1 MIIEATRRRALGCT
15 DLLLLTTT
23 ASLHLEPVR
32 TLALSTR
39 HTVRWGGLS
48 PLELADVRASGVR
61 LFRMPKGMA
70 GTLVSA
76 YETALLFV
84 QPALFRRVS
93 SAAAERNIRFLRDH
107 APGSLGVGAFEKRST
122 TDVIPDEADVEDGD
136 MLCILRLDGLD
147 PLMNWGTGGGCG
159 HNIMA
164 LRFGGVLHI
173 VESQQKSGYWPK
185 VSKQVSN
192 TT

>member
-1 MIIEATRRRALGCT
+1 MLDEWAALVRDQHRPPTGAVAAADSDSFYAFLPTFEGAVRPGGGGAISFATPCFDTVRVAATISRSAVSAASSLGGVANASALVEVIIEATRRRALGCT

-84 QPALFRRVS
+84 QPALFRCVG
-93 SAAAERNIRFLRDH
+93 SAAVVRR
-107 APGSLGVGAFEKRST
+107 
-122 TDVIPDEADVEDGD
+122 
-136 MLCILRLDGLD
+136 
-147 PLMNWGTGGGCG
+147 
-159 HNIMA
+159 
-164 LRFGGVLHI
+164 
-173 VESQQKSGYWPK
+173 
-185 VSKQVSN
+185 
-192 TT
+192 

>member
-1 MIIEATRRRALGCT
+1 MSIEATRRRALGCT

-32 TLALSTR
+32 TQALSTR

-84 QPALFRRVS
+84 QPQLFRHIVSIVNIVGIVS
-93 SAAAERNIRFLRDH
+93 SLPARRQR
-107 APGSLGVGAFEKRST
+107 RSGMVRT
-122 TDVIPDEADVEDGD
+122 R
-136 MLCILRLDGLD
+136 MR
-147 PLMNWGTGGGCG
+147 
-159 HNIMA
+159 
-164 LRFGGVLHI
+164 
-173 VESQQKSGYWPK
+173 
-185 VSKQVSN
+185 
-192 TT
+192 